1 MEFLNSLHHNNEFKI
16 ILILKFKIMKS
27 KKSKKANL
35 ERMRGIFFQ
44 IGMVISL
51 TFVLLA
57 FNWTTERS
65 YDDDWMTLGEK
76 IIDDDIAEVTIQ
88 KKKKQEIVK
97 PKIIKPIEV
106 IPDDVEIEDDPYE
119 IDAEVTDETENNLD
133 NIPEMEEE
141 PEDGEKVIFTPIQ
154 NPPEFPGGER
164 ELLKFLS
171 KNLKYPSMAR
181 DAGITGIV
189 YVSFIVWKNGSVTDI
204 AIKRGIGG
212 GCDEEVIRVLK
223 LMPKWKPGEQ
233 NGKKV
238 NVAYRMPVVFKL
250 K

>member
-1 MEFLNSLHHNNEFKI
+1 
-16 ILILKFKIMKS
+16 
-27 KKSKKANL
+27 
-35 ERMRGIFFQ
+35 
-44 IGMVISL
+44 
-51 TFVLLA
+51 
-57 FNWTTERS
+57 
-65 YDDDWMTLGEK
+65 
-76 IIDDDIAEVTIQ
+76 
-88 KKKKQEIVK
+88 
-97 PKIIKPIEV
+97 
-106 IPDDVEIEDDPYE
+106 
-119 IDAEVTDETENNLD
+119 
-133 NIPEMEEE
+133 
-141 PEDGEKVIFTPIQ
+141 VIFTPIQ